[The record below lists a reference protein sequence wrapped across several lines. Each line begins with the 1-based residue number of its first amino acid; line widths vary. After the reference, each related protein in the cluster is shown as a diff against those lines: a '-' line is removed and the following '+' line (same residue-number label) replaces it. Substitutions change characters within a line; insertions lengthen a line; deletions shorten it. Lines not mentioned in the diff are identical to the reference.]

1 VNSKKIRL
9 VGIAVALVLFI
20 TAPCLATAD
29 SSKESEDNWQFNL
42 APFYLWGINLE
53 GDLSVGTNQIPGN
66 VPLTKPVNI
75 PFEDVFAS
83 LEAAFIVHF
92 EGMHKSNF
100 GFLIDVDYLKIGN
113 DFSNSQGIGLDVDF
127 EVTLAEVAGLYR
139 VKRDAHNFDAVYGL
153 RVYRLNPSVALLNGP
168 TVVDETQDWLDPF
181 VGGRWI
187 WNFAEGWSVTARGDI
202 GGFGVGSDFAWQAV
216 GLVEWQPFEYV
227 SFLAGYRVLDVDYED
242 GSGSDYF
249 KFDVTVH
256 GPLLGVNF
264 KW

>member
-1 VNSKKIRL
+1 MNHLRTFL
-9 VGIAVALVLFI
+9 VFFSLLGFI
-20 TAPCLATAD
+20 VTNVSLSLAETSND
-29 SSKESEDNWQFNL
+29 DNWQFNL
-42 APFYLWGINLE
+42 APFYLWGINIK
-53 GDLSVGTNQIPGN
+53 GDLSLGTDKIPGN
-66 VPLTKPVNI
+66 IPLTKPIDV
-75 PFEDVFAS
+75 PFEDVFTS

-100 GFLIDVDYLKIGN
+100 GFLVDVDYLNIGS
-113 DFSNSQGIGLDVDF
+113 DFTNSKGIGLGVDF

-139 VKRDAHNFDAVYGL
+139 VKQNNHNFDAVYGL
-153 RVYRLNPSVALLNGP
+153 RGYRLNPSVALLNGP

-181 VGGRWI
+181 IGGRWT

-227 SFLAGYRVLDVDYED
+227 SFLAGYRALDIDYED
-242 GSGSDYF
+242 GSGNDYF
-249 KFDVTVH
+249 KFDATVY